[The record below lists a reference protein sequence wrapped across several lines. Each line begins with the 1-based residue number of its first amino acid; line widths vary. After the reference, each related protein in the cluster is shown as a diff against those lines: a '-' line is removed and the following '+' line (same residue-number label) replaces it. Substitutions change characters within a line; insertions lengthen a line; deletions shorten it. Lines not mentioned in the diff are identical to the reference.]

1 MQSARLSYPDAVRQ
15 AGVEYLHGHRVAD
28 PYRWLEDPAD
38 PRTQAWQSAQD
49 ELWLTQ
55 AAALPGRYRFR
66 ARVAALSDV
75 ETTGTPT
82 WRGSRQ
88 FVLRRSA
95 GQEHPVLS
103 TGDGRI
109 LIDPM
114 RLDPSGLTTLDRW
127 QPSPDGR
134 LVAFQVSQG
143 NEESVLW
150 VLDVDTAE
158 VVDGPIDRCRYLP
171 VAWRADGR
179 SFYFV
184 RSRRLYLHRLGELD
198 DVQVLAGEAAYG
210 LEISA
215 DCRWLTIS
223 AVVADRNDLWVID
236 LNRPDFV
243 PVVAQEQVDARTALA
258 VGPDGRLYIATTLGA
273 PSGRICVGDP
283 HNPGHEQWRELVAE
297 EAGAP
302 LSQLAVLDGML
313 LVGRMRHALSELTA
327 YDAQTGERLHS
338 VPLPGPGTVADLSTR
353 PEGGH
358 EAWFTYTDSVT
369 PPTVYRYDARMLRVT
384 PWASEPDPGPRI
396 DTRQI
401 SYRSFDGTP
410 IRMVVLARK
419 AKREP
424 RPTLLYGY
432 GGFGLSLTPTYS
444 SFALAWVEAGGVF
457 VTANLRGG
465 GEQGDQWHRA
475 GTLDGKQN
483 AIDDYLAAAETLIA
497 DGWTTPA
504 QLAICGESNGGLL
517 VGAALTQR
525 PELFAAAVCSAPL
538 LDMVRYQQSGLG
550 ASWVGEYG
558 SAQDP
563 EQFEAL
569 LGYSPYHRVARVDY
583 PAVLFTVFG
592 ADSRVDPLH
601 ARKMC
606 AALQHATTGSRPILL
621 RYERDAGHLPAGVSR
636 GVGLAADLL
645 GFLSFHTG
653 LTP

>member
-1 MQSARLSYPDAVRQ
+1 MQSNYPDAERL
-15 AGVEYLHGHRVAD
+15 AGVEYLHGHRVED

-38 PRTQAWQSAQD
+38 PRTQSWQQAQD

-55 AAALPGRYRFR
+55 AAALPGRYCFR

-75 ETTGTPT
+75 ETTGTPA

-88 FVLRRSA
+88 FFLRRDA
-95 GQEHPVLS
+95 GQEHPVLA
-103 TGDGRI
+103 TDGERT

-134 LVAFQVSQG
+134 FVAFQVSQG

-150 VLDVDTAE
+150 VLDVDTGE
-158 VVDGPIDRCRYLP
+158 LIDGPIDRCRYSP
-171 VAWRADGR
+171 VAWCADGR

-184 RSRRLYLHRLGELD
+184 RSRRLYLHRLGQPD
-198 DVQVLAGEAAYG
+198 DAQVLAGEAAYG

-223 AVVADRNDLWVID
+223 TVVADRNDLWVVD

-273 PSGRICVGDP
+273 PSGRVCVGDP
-283 HNPGHEQWRELVAE
+283 HHPGHEQWRELVAE
-297 EAGAP
+297 EPGAP
-302 LSQLAVLDGML
+302 LSQLAVLDGVL
-313 LVGRMRHALSELTA
+313 LVGRQRHALSELTA
-327 YDAQTGERLHS
+327 YDARTGDRLHR
-338 VPLPGPGTVADLSTR
+338 VPLPGPGTIADLGTR

-358 EAWFTYTDSVT
+358 EAWFSYTDSVT
-369 PPTVYRYDARMLRVT
+369 PPTVYRYDARTLRVS

-396 DTRQI
+396 DARHI

-465 GEQGDQWHRA
+465 GEQGHQWHRA
-475 GTLDGKQN
+475 GTREAKQN
-483 AIDDYLAAAETLIA
+483 VIDDYLAAAETLIA

-550 ASWVGEYG
+550 ASWAGEYG
-558 SAQDP
+558 SVEVA

-569 LGYSPYHRVARVDY
+569 LAYSPYHRVARVDY

-606 AALQHATTGSRPILL
+606 AALQHASTGSRSVLL
-621 RYERDAGHLPAGVSR
+621 RYESDAGHLPAAVSR
-636 GVGLAADLL
+636 GVGLAADMLA
-645 GFLSFHTG
+645 FLAFHTG